1 MSESRPSAL
10 IRSLV
15 FLVVTAIAG
24 AAGWAFWKKE
34 SAPPPAKAAVVKGAA
49 NVITAKVDRSNYATD
64 IEAIGTVLADESA
77 AISPNVTETVVS
89 LNFDDGQRVKKG
101 DVLATLSD
109 AEEQA
114 MLSSAKSALAEE
126 DREVARLKELVKE
139 GAAPEAKLQERQ
151 TLAEVAKQKIR
162 EAEAKLADRRIV
174 APFDGVLG
182 LRRISVG
189 ALVSPTTVITTLD
202 KIDTVKIDFSV
213 PETALTL
220 LSKGTEIIAF
230 AEAARDTKFK
240 GKLAQLDSRI
250 DPVTRSVA
258 ARAEVPNADG
268 ALKPGMLVMV
278 QVAMQP
284 RLSLSIPERALVPV
298 GSKAYVFTI
307 DGDKAKRIEVKTGRR
322 KPGYV
327 EIESGV
333 TEGQLIVS
341 DGLVG
346 LQDGAAIKVA
356 GVFKK
361 PVDAFNPE
369 QSQAAK

>member
-1 MSESRPSAL
+1 MSESKPSAL
-10 IRSLV
+10 THFVV
-15 FLVVTAIAG
+15 FLIATG
-24 AAGWAFWKKE
+24 AVAVGGWAFWKKQTE
-34 SAPPPAKAAVVKGAA
+34 VPPVKAVVAKPAA
-49 NVITAKVDRSNYATD
+49 NVITAKVERTNYATD

-77 AISPNVTETVVS
+77 AISPNVTETVIS
-89 LNFDDGQRVKKG
+89 LNFNDGQHVKKG
-101 DVLATLSD
+101 DVLAMLSD

-114 MLSSAKSALAEE
+114 MLSSAKTALTEE
-126 DREVARLKELVKE
+126 EREVKRLQSLVKD

-151 TLAEVAKQKIR
+151 TFAEVAKQKIR

-189 ALVSPTTVITTLD
+189 ALVSPTTIITTLD
-202 KIDTVKIDFSV
+202 KIDTVKIDFSI
-213 PETALTL
+213 PETALTTL
-220 LSKGTEIIAF
+220 KIGNEITAF
-230 AEAARDTKFK
+230 AEAVRDKKFK

-278 QVAMQP
+278 HLAMEP

-298 GSKAYVFTI
+298 GSKAFVFTI
-307 DGDKAKRIEVKTGRR
+307 VGEKAKRVEVKTGRR

-333 TEGQLIVS
+333 NEGQIVIS

-346 LQDGAAIKVA
+346 LQDGAAIAVV
-356 GVFKK
+356 GTFKK
-361 PVDAFNPE
+361 PVDAFNP
-369 QSQAAK
+369 QLIQAAK